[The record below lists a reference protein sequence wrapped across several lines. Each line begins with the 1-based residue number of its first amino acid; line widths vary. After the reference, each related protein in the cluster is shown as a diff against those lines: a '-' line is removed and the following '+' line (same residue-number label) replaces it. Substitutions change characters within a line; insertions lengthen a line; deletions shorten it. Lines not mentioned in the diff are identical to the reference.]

1 MNILSELCD
10 QGTLFDLLQ
19 KYQGKLS
26 EDQIIFILKDVAR
39 GLQRMHECQPK
50 GYAHRDIKIENVL
63 LNNKKFKLCDFGSA
77 SSSTLDFEK
86 EGALLTS
93 H

>member
-1 MNILSELCD
+1 MNILSELCE

-39 GLQRMHECQPK
+39 GL
-50 GYAHRDIKIENVL
+50 
-63 LNNKKFKLCDFGSA
+63 
-77 SSSTLDFEK
+77 
-86 EGALLTS
+86 
-93 H
+93 

>member
-1 MNILSELCD
+1 
-10 QGTLFDLLQ
+10 
-19 KYQGKLS
+19 
-26 EDQIIFILKDVAR
+26 
-39 GLQRMHECQPK
+39 MHECQPK

-93 H
+93 HQIDSHFEDFEKYTTLMYRPPEMIDKYKRFAVSV